1 LRIAAPASRNT
12 TSCDYGSRL
21 KAGTTKVCEPGRH
34 CERSEAIQLSAQK
47 KEAGLLRRFAPRND
61 GQKHVRPRGA
71 DAPEAL
77 QNLAPK

>member
-1 LRIAAPASRNT
+1 
-12 TSCDYGSRL
+12 
-21 KAGTTKVCEPGRH
+21 
-34 CERSEAIQLSAQK
+34 
-47 KEAGLLRRFAPRND
+47 LLRRFAPRND